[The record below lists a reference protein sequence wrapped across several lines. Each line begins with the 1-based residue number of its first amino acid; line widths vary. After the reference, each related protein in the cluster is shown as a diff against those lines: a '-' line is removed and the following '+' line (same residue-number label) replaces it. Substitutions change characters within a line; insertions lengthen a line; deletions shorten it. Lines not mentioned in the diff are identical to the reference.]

1 MNLYWMSMV
10 TSYKRKRQS
19 RTPLRLELEPFSL
32 PIGESY
38 RNTERT
44 DEEKN
49 NDNENK
55 CSDRKRR

>member
-1 MNLYWMSMV
+1 MSMV